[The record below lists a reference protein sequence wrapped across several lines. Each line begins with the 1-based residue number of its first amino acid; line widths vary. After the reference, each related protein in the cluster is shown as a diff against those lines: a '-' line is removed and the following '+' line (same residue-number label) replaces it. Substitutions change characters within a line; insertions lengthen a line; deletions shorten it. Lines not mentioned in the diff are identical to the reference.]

1 MNCIVCCAICLIKE
15 ISFKFIYSMFDNE
28 LVYVDK
34 LIADDVRNNSAWN
47 QRIFVLKYTGLSPES
62 LQVEL
67 RYVTNRI
74 QIVTE
79 NESSWNFLRGVLKLA
94 GGCLD
99 QYPEVNYLPEYDIYI
114 VTDHLN
120 NNFALYL
127 KGARFL

>member
-1 MNCIVCCAICLIKE
+1 
-15 ISFKFIYSMFDNE
+15 MFDNE

-62 LQVEL
+62 LHVEL
-67 RYVTNRI
+67 RYVMNRI

-99 QYPEVNYLPEYDIYI
+99 QYPEVNYLHAI
-114 VTDHLN
+114 
-120 NNFALYL
+120 
-127 KGARFL
+127 